1 MSQNFKI
8 LQHLKQGNTITPLE
22 ALHLFGSLRLGARI
36 KDLRDMGANIITET
50 ISHNGKRFAQY
61 SLVNP
66 FTELP

>member
-1 MSQNFKI
+1 MSQNFQI
-8 LQHLKQGNTITPLE
+8 LQHLKQGNTITHLE

-36 KDLRDMGANIITET
+36 KDLRDMGVNIITET
-50 ISHNGKRFAQY
+50 ISYNGKRFARY